1 MKIEKT
7 LKDLLG
13 RRVEIRIYDKT
24 NHYTIDEYGH
34 FFNRFD
40 LEFYTEQVAEGNLH
54 DECEI
59 IKKDWCWI
67 LNFKETRN

>member
-13 RRVEIRIYDKT
+13 RRVEIRIYDKS

-34 FFNRFD
+34 FFTESD
-40 LEFYTEQVAEGNLH
+40 LEFYAE
-54 DECEI
+54 EI
-59 IKKDWCWI
+59 A
-67 LNFKETRN
+67 E